1 MPRPLFTANRQSANT
16 LIWRRYDPFRPYR
29 LLAWLIAAPL
39 GYGYSVALL
48 ALYAKNLGGGTAWL
62 AWYPLIYAVTLALV
76 CHRSL
81 IRLLWNPPIL
91 VCDENGL
98 TAFNEYGRWLGQW
111 QWAQIAELR
120 ATREPGDYYTL
131 EVIMHGDTP
140 PRPQPGETAP
150 AHDLARYSE
159 SYIPAPDNPP
169 AAEAPRERLLL
180 PELGPE
186 LPQALDEIR
195 HHRTRATLD
204 TPRAETRAW
213 YKHPR
218 SIQRDNWRLFGWLA
232 AALVGAP
239 LLAALFL
246 RGGIS
251 TLPAALYGLGC
262 AILLLRPGWQALR
275 RLIVDPARPV
285 ARIDGE
291 GIRIDDGAT
300 RLHLPWRDLR
310 RIENDDGVLVL
321 SDYRDRHYRTLRAA
335 GNDDRSIDAI
345 VAASRAMRDG
355 EPLPDDTPLPPPR
368 RRPLAWLLLANSLLL
383 PASLTLLYLSRAPR
397 ETGLTLL
404 ALLAIA
410 ALAWWARQSHWQ
422 TQATYREP
430 LPATPPAPRP
440 DLPVR
445 QWYRHPRAIAR
456 ANWLAWWLLLPAS
469 LLAMRASD
477 ALPAK
482 IRLTLAIL
490 SALLALGAARLLWH
504 TFAHA
509 DRPVARSDRDGLH
522 LALTNPRQ
530 RDFHR
535 ILLYGT
541 LGGSKL
547 NFTMPWAEL
556 DHIHSY
562 RGERSVN
569 ELLILTNRDGDH
581 RNIRTNAAGGET
593 IARNIVRVVGASL
606 AHYNTIAR
614 PVEDDAPEFL
624 DFMER
629 SLRGELPDDVD
640 PDSEHAADLRA
651 ILEQIQPPPEIV
663 ACILADIGR
672 RRAARSAKNIPP
684 ANSHPLHIR
693 PRAWALLAT
702 NLTVTIG
709 LPTLNLLN
717 LDIPAG
723 WPFLILIVLNI
734 TAWLGDDQQQA
745 TLTPEPRPASP
756 QARPNTATR
765 RDARMTAPTAA
776 PPQARTNITP
786 RVWYKPA
793 HLVAR
798 ANGRACARLFLLAML
813 GVPFTNALSKHYIF
827 FSICL
832 VVPIALTARSL
843 WRELRFAFSASEQPV
858 ARIDSHGLHLAA
870 RGKRLHPGAPGLHI
884 PWDDLAAINAVPYDA
899 PPWWF
904 TTHEHLAIQTSSGDN
919 YRIRTALLDDFAS
932 VQDIAHSASSNRTSS
947 ENRPRVAPPPPA
959 LPTAF
964 ARGLMVANLA
974 SVALW
979 LIANLLLQHHLIT
992 LPYTEP
998 PLPYDTYPL
1007 LNLLRI
1013 LPFGAYPLTN
1023 AACWITFAT
1032 VNIVARLLPAEW
1044 HTRPIMPAPEA
1055 TATAMPAIHRNISCL

>member
-39 GYGYSVALL
+39 GYSYSAALL
-48 ALYAKNLGGGTAWL
+48 QPLFRDSAWF
-62 AWYPLIYAVTLALV
+62 AWYPLMYTLALALIF
-76 CHRSL
+76 HKSL

-91 VCDENGL
+91 VCDEHGL
-98 TAFNEYGRWLGQW
+98 TAFDEYGRWLGQW

-120 ATREPGDYYTL
+120 VVQQADDNLAL

-150 AHDLARYSE
+150 AHDLARYGE

-275 RLIVDPARPV
+275 RLIADPARPV

-321 SDYRDRHYRTLRAA
+321 TDYRDRHYRTLRAA
-335 GNDDRSIDAI
+335 GNDDRSLDAI
-345 VAASRAMRDG
+345 ITASRAMRDG

-477 ALPAK
+477 ALPAN

-547 NFTMPWAEL
+547 NFTIPWVEL
-556 DHIHSY
+556 DDIDTAWRQNHKA
-562 RGERSVN
+562 
-569 ELLILTNRDGDH
+569 LTLSDPNGDQ
-581 RNIRTNAAGGET
+581 RAIRCHAVGGET
-593 IARNIVRVVGASL
+593 IARGIARVVHAYKTHLDAL
-606 AHYNTIAR
+606 ADPIDYSG
-614 PVEDDAPEFL
+614 PEYL
-624 DFMER
+624 HFMER
-629 SLRGELPDDVD
+629 TLRGELPDDLD
-640 PDSEHAADLRA
+640 PDSELAQELRQILQAA
-651 ILEQIQPPPEIV
+651 QPPPDIAED
-663 ACILADIGR
+663 ILADIAR
-672 RRAARSAKNIPP
+672 RRAARSAKSIPP
-684 ANSHPLHIR
+684 THSQPPRIW
-693 PRAWALLAT
+693 PRAWWLLAA
-702 NLTVTIG
+702 NLAVAIALPALKALDSGIPAFWPFAVLTV
-709 LPTLNLLN
+709 LNL
-717 LDIPAG
+717 A
-723 WPFLILIVLNI
+723 
-734 TAWLGDDQQQA
+734 AWRGDYHQQA
-745 TLTPEPRPASP
+745 VMQEERRPAP
-756 QARPNTATR
+756 AATR
-765 RDARMTAPTAA
+765 
-776 PPQARTNITP
+776 P
-786 RVWYKPA
+786 RHSVRNWYKPA
-793 HLVAR
+793 HLTAR

-813 GVPFTNALSKHYIF
+813 GVPLANALAKHHTF
-827 FSICL
+827 FSLCL
-832 VVPIALTARSL
+832 AIPAVLIARAL
-843 WRELRFAFSASEQPV
+843 WSELRYTFSQSDQPV
-858 ARIDSHGLHLAA
+858 ARIDADGLHLAV
-870 RGKRLHPGAPGLHI
+870 RGNRLHAGAPNLHI

-904 TTHEHLAIQTSSGDN
+904 MTHEHLAIQTSSGDD

-959 LPTAF
+959 LPTTF

-1055 TATAMPAIHRNISCL
+1055 TATAMPIIHRNISCL

>member
-39 GYGYSVALL
+39 GYSYSVALL
-48 ALYAKNLGGGTAWL
+48 QPLFRDSAWFAWF
-62 AWYPLIYAVTLALV
+62 AWYPLMYTLALALIF
-76 CHRSL
+76 HKSL

-91 VCDENGL
+91 VCDEHGL
-98 TAFNEYGRWLGQW
+98 TAYNEYGRWLGQW

-120 ATREPGDYYTL
+120 ATPSSHGYYAL

-140 PRPQPGETAP
+140 PRPAPDETAP
-150 AHDLARYSE
+150 AHDLARYGQ
-159 SYIPAPDNPP
+159 SYLPAADNPP
-169 AAEAPRERLLL
+169 AADAPCERLPL
-180 PELGPE
+180 PELGPD
-186 LPQALDEIR
+186 LPQILDDIR
-195 HHRTRATLD
+195 RHRERAPLD

-232 AALVGAP
+232 AALVATP
-239 LLAALFL
+239 LLTAQLL
-246 RGGIS
+246 RGGIAVAVPV
-251 TLPAALYGLGC
+251 LPVALYGLGC
-262 AILLLRPGWQALR
+262 FMLLLRPGWHALR
-275 RLIVDPARPV
+275 RLIADPARPV

-291 GIRIDDGAT
+291 GIRIDDGAS

-321 SDYRDRHYRTLRAA
+321 TDYRDHQYRTLRAA
-335 GNDDRSIDAI
+335 GNDDTSLDAI
-345 VAASRAMRDG
+345 IAASRAMRDG
-355 EPLPDDTPLPPPR
+355 DPLPDDTPLPPPR
-368 RRPLAWLLLANSLLL
+368 RRPLAWLNLANSLLL

-404 ALLAIA
+404 ALLATA

-469 LLAMRASD
+469 ILAQHLPNLWMHGSRNA
-477 ALPAK
+477 ALTFSL
-482 IRLTLAIL
+482 ITAI
-490 SALLALGAARLLWH
+490 LALGAVRLLWR
-504 TFAHA
+504 TFAYA
-509 DRPVARSDRDGLH
+509 TRPIARSDADGLH
-522 LALTNPRQ
+522 LALSNPRQ
-530 RDFHR
+530 RDFHH
-535 ILLYGT
+535 IYLYGN
-541 LGGSKL
+541 LGGGKL
-547 NFTMPWAEL
+547 NFTIPWAEL
-556 DHIHSY
+556 DHIRSY

-569 ELLILTNRDGDH
+569 ELLILTARDGDH
-581 RNIRTNAAGGET
+581 RNIRTNATGNAA
-593 IARNIVRVVGASL
+593 IARDIARVVGASL
-606 AHYNTIAR
+606 AHYNTITR
-614 PVEDDAPEFL
+614 PIERDDPEFL

-651 ILEQIQPPPEIV
+651 ILEQIQPPPEIA
-663 ACILADIGR
+663 ACILADIAR

-702 NLTVTIG
+702 NLTVAIG

-717 LDIPAG
+717 MDIPAG

-745 TLTPEPRPASP
+745 TLAPEPRPASP

-786 RVWYKPA
+786 RAWYKPA

-798 ANGRACARLFLLAML
+798 ANGRACAWLILLMTLALPFADALIHGYSGLILFL
-813 GVPFTNALSKHYIF
+813 
-827 FSICL
+827 
-832 VVPIALTARSL
+832 IA
-843 WRELRFAFSASEQPV
+843 PV
-858 ARIDSHGLHLAA
+858 ARIDADGLHLAA
-870 RGKRLHPGAPGLHI
+870 RGNRLHPGAPNLHI

-904 TTHEHLAIQTSSGDN
+904 TTHEHLAIQTSSGDD
-919 YRIRTALLDDFAS
+919 YRIRTALLDDYPT
-932 VQDIAHSASSNRTSS
+932 VRDIAASASGNPYPTPP
-947 ENRPRVAPPPPA
+947 RPEPPPPA
-959 LPTAF
+959 LPSPF
-964 ARGLMVANLA
+964 ARRLMVANLA
-974 SVALW
+974 FAALW
-979 LIANLLLQHHLIT
+979 LTVNILLQQHLLA
-992 LPYTEP
+992 LPFTKP
-998 PLPYDTYPL
+998 PLPYDSYAI
-1007 LNLLRI
+1007 LNLLRL
-1013 LPFGAYPLTN
+1013 LPFGDYPLTN
-1023 AACWITFAT
+1023 GILWLLFIALNSI
-1032 VNIVARLLPAEW
+1032 ARLLPAEW
-1044 HTRPIMPAPEA
+1044 HTRPPEEKPA
-1055 TATAMPAIHRNISCL
+1055 TTTLPAIRRSVSKL

>member
-16 LIWRRYDPFRPYR
+16 LIWRRFDPFRPYR
-29 LLAWLIAAPL
+29 LLLWLIAAPL
-39 GYGYSVALL
+39 GYSYSVALL

-140 PRPQPGETAP
+140 PRPQPGETSP
-150 AHDLARYSE
+150 AHDLARYGE

-275 RLIVDPARPV
+275 RLIADPARPV

-300 RLHLPWRDLR
+300 RLRLSWRDLR

-355 EPLPDDTPLPPPR
+355 DPLPDDTPLPPPR

-456 ANWLAWWLLLPAS
+456 ANWLGWWLLLPAS
-469 LLAMRASD
+469 ILAQH
-477 ALPAK
+477 LPNLWMHGSRNAA
-482 IRLTLAIL
+482 LTLSLITAI
-490 SALLALGAARLLWH
+490 LALGAARLLWR
-504 TFAHA
+504 TFAYA
-509 DRPVARSDRDGLH
+509 TRPIARSDADGLH
-522 LALTNPRQ
+522 LALTKARQ
-530 RDFHR
+530 RDFHH
-535 ILLYGT
+535 IYLYGN
-541 LGGSKL
+541 LGGGKL
-547 NFTMPWAEL
+547 NFTIPWAEL

-562 RGERSVN
+562 RYERSVN

-581 RNIRTNAAGGET
+581 RNIRTNATGNAA
-593 IARNIVRVVGASL
+593 IARDIARVVGASL

-614 PVEDDAPEFL
+614 PIEYDDPEFL
-624 DFMER
+624 NFMER
-629 SLRGELPDDVD
+629 SLRGELPDGID
-640 PDSEHAADLRA
+640 PDSELAAELRA
-651 ILEQIQPPPEIV
+651 MNEQMQPPPEI
-663 ACILADIGR
+663 AAYILADIAR

-684 ANSHPLHIR
+684 ANSRPLHIR
-693 PRAWALLAT
+693 PHAWALLAT

-776 PPQARTNITP
+776 PQARTNITP

-798 ANGRACARLFLLAML
+798 ANGRACAWLILLMTLAAPFADALIHGYSGLILFLV
-813 GVPFTNALSKHYIF
+813 GPVAL
-827 FSICL
+827 
-832 VVPIALTARSL
+832 IARNL
-843 WRELRFAFSASEQPV
+843 WRELHYTFSASDQPV
-858 ARIDSHGLHLAA
+858 ARIDADGLHLAA

-884 PWDDLAAINAVPYDA
+884 PWDDLADIDAVPYYA
-899 PPWWF
+899 PPRRF
-904 TTHEHLAIQTSSGDN
+904 ATPEHLAIYYHNGDER
-919 YRIRTALLDDFAS
+919 RIRTALLDDYPT
-932 VQDIAHSASSNRTSS
+932 VRDIAASASGNPYPTPP
-947 ENRPRVAPPPPA
+947 RPEPPPPA
-959 LPTAF
+959 LPSPF
-964 ARGLMVANLA
+964 ARRLMKANLA
-974 SVALW
+974 FAALW
-979 LIANLLLQHHLIT
+979 LTVNILLQQHLIALPFTEPT
-992 LPYTEP
+992 LPYDS
-998 PLPYDTYPL
+998 YAI
-1007 LNLLRI
+1007 LNLLRL
-1013 LPFGAYPLTN
+1013 LPFGDYPLTN
-1023 AACWITFAT
+1023 GILWLLFIALNSI
-1032 VNIVARLLPAEW
+1032 ARLLPAEW

>member
-16 LIWRRYDPFRPYR
+16 LIWRRFDLFRRWR

-39 GYGYSVALL
+39 GYLYTAALL
-48 ALYAKNLGGGTAWL
+48 QQAAAGTAWL
-62 AWYPLIYAVTLALV
+62 AWYPLLYSVAIALLF
-76 CHRSL
+76 HRSL

-91 VCDENGL
+91 VCDEHGL

-120 ATREPGDYYTL
+120 ATPSSHGYYAL
-131 EVIMHGDTP
+131 EVIMRPDTP
-140 PRPQPGETAP
+140 PRRTPDEEERLQWQRSLANINQTYIPIADEAP
-150 AHDLARYSE
+150 AAD
-159 SYIPAPDNPP
+159 APC
-169 AAEAPRERLLL
+169 ERLPL
-180 PELGPE
+180 PELGPD
-186 LPQALDEIR
+186 LPQILDDIR
-195 HHRTRATLD
+195 RHRARATLD
-204 TPRAETRAW
+204 SPRSETRAW

-218 SIQRDNWRLFGWLA
+218 AIQLDNWRCFTWLA
-232 AALVGAP
+232 ATLISVP
-239 LLAALFL
+239 LLL
-246 RGGIS
+246 GIATRS
-251 TLPAALYGLGC
+251 GFNDLPAALYLLTC
-262 AILLLRPGWQALR
+262 ASLLLQQSWRAFR
-275 RLIVDPARPV
+275 RLIADPARPV

-300 RLHLPWRDLR
+300 RLRLSWRDLR

-335 GNDDRSIDAI
+335 GNNDTSIDAI

-368 RRPLAWLLLANSLLL
+368 RRPFAWLILANSLLL
-383 PASLTLLYLSRAPR
+383 FPASLVLLNWPLPR
-397 ETGLTLL
+397 G
-404 ALLAIA
+404 IA
-410 ALAWWARQSHWQ
+410 AGLATLAPLIPVAIAWWARQSRWQ
-422 TQATYREP
+422 KQADYREP
-430 LPATPPAPRP
+430 PPASPPAPRP
-440 DLPVR
+440 DIPLR
-445 QWYRHPRAIAR
+445 AWYRAPRAIAR
-456 ANWLAWWLLLPAS
+456 ANWLGWWLLLPAS
-469 LLAMRASD
+469 ILAQHLPNLWAYGSRNA
-477 ALPAK
+477 ALTFSL
-482 IRLTLAIL
+482 ITAI
-490 SALLALGAARLLWH
+490 LALGAVRLLWR
-504 TFAHA
+504 TFAYA
-509 DRPVARSDRDGLH
+509 TRPIARSDADGLH

-530 RDFHR
+530 RDFHH
-535 ILLYGT
+535 IYLYGN
-541 LGGSKL
+541 LGGGKL
-547 NFTMPWAEL
+547 NFTIPWAEL

-569 ELLILTNRDGDH
+569 ELLVLTARDGDH

-593 IARNIVRVVGASL
+593 IARDIVRVASASL
-606 AHYNTIAR
+606 AHYNTITR
-614 PVEDDAPEFL
+614 PVADDDPEFL

-640 PDSEHAADLRA
+640 PYSEHAADLRA

-672 RRAARSAKNIPP
+672 RRAVRSAKNIPP
-684 ANSHPLHIR
+684 TNSRPLHIR

-813 GVPFTNALSKHYIF
+813 GVPFANALSKHYIF

-832 VVPIALTARSL
+832 AVPITLTTRSL
-843 WRELRFAFSASEQPV
+843 WRELRYTFSQSDQPV
-858 ARIDSHGLHLAA
+858 ARIDADGLHLAA
-870 RGKRLHPGAPGLHI
+870 RGKHLHPGAPGLHI
-884 PWDDLAAINAVPYDA
+884 PWDDLADINAVPYDA
-899 PPWWF
+899 PPRRF
-904 TTHEHLAIQTSSGDN
+904 ATPEHLAIQTSSGDD

-1013 LPFGAYPLTN
+1013 LPNGDYPLTN
-1023 AACWITFAT
+1023 AVFWITLAAINLT
-1032 VNIVARLLPAEW
+1032 ARLLPAGW
-1044 HTRPIMPAPEA
+1044 HTRPPPPAPE
-1055 TATAMPAIHRNISCL
+1055 TTTTVMPSRR

>member
-16 LIWRRYDPFRPYR
+16 LIWRRFDPFRPYR

-39 GYGYSVALL
+39 GYSYSVALL
-48 ALYAKNLGGGTAWL
+48 QPLFRDSAWF
-62 AWYPLIYAVTLALV
+62 AWYPLMYTLALALIF
-76 CHRSL
+76 HKSL

-91 VCDENGL
+91 VCDEHGL
-98 TAFNEYGRWLGQW
+98 TAFDEYGRWLGQW

-120 ATREPGDYYTL
+120 AIDQPGYHYAL
-131 EVIMHGDTP
+131 EVVMRDASP
-140 PRPQPGETAP
+140 PPP
-150 AHDLARYSE
+150 A
-159 SYIPAPDNPP
+159 PP
-169 AAEAPRERLLL
+169 AAAQRTLASYGTTYLPAADSPAEALRELLPL
-180 PELGPE
+180 PELGPD
-186 LPQALDEIR
+186 LLLVPGEIR
-195 HHRTRATLD
+195 RYRARATLD
-204 TPRAETRAW
+204 SPRSETRAW

-218 SIQRDNWRLFGWLA
+218 AIQLDNWRCFTWLA
-232 AALVGAP
+232 ATLVSVP
-239 LLAALFL
+239 LLL
-246 RGGIS
+246 GIATRS
-251 TLPAALYGLGC
+251 GFNDQPAALYLLTC
-262 AILLLRPGWQALR
+262 ASLLLQQSWRAFR
-275 RLIVDPARPV
+275 RLIADPARPV

-321 SDYRDRHYRTLRAA
+321 TDYRDRHYRTLRAA
-335 GNDDRSIDAI
+335 GNDDRSLDAI
-345 VAASRAMRDG
+345 ITASRAMRDG

-477 ALPAK
+477 ALPAN

-547 NFTMPWAEL
+547 NFTIPWAEL
-556 DHIHSY
+556 DDIDTAWRQNHKA
-562 RGERSVN
+562 
-569 ELLILTNRDGDH
+569 LTLSDPNGDQ
-581 RNIRTNAAGGET
+581 RAIRCHAVGGET
-593 IARNIVRVVGASL
+593 IARGIARVVHAYKTHLDAL
-606 AHYNTIAR
+606 ADPIDYS
-614 PVEDDAPEFL
+614 DPEYL
-624 DFMER
+624 HFMER
-629 SLRGELPDDVD
+629 TLRGELPDDLD
-640 PDSEHAADLRA
+640 PDSELAQELRQ
-651 ILEQIQPPPEIV
+651 ILQATQPPPNIAED
-663 ACILADIGR
+663 ILADIAR
-672 RRAARSAKNIPP
+672 RRAARSAKSIPP
-684 ANSHPLHIR
+684 THSQPPRIR
-693 PRAWALLAT
+693 PRAWWLLAA
-702 NLTVTIG
+702 NLAVAIALPALKALDSGIPAFWPFAVLTV
-709 LPTLNLLN
+709 LNL
-717 LDIPAG
+717 A
-723 WPFLILIVLNI
+723 
-734 TAWLGDDQQQA
+734 AWRGDYRQQA
-745 TLTPEPRPASP
+745 VMQEERRPAP
-756 QARPNTATR
+756 AATR
-765 RDARMTAPTAA
+765 
-776 PPQARTNITP
+776 P
-786 RVWYKPA
+786 RHSVRNWYKPA
-793 HLVAR
+793 HLTAR

-813 GVPFTNALSKHYIF
+813 GVPLANALAKHHTFCSLCLAIPAVLIARALWSDLRYT
-827 FSICL
+827 FS
-832 VVPIALTARSL
+832 PID
-843 WRELRFAFSASEQPV
+843 QPV
-858 ARIDSHGLHLAA
+858 ARIDADGLHLAV
-870 RGKRLHPGAPGLHI
+870 RGNRLHAGAPNLHI

-904 TTHEHLAIQTSSGDN
+904 TTHEHLAIQTSSGDD

-947 ENRPRVAPPPPA
+947 ENRPRVALPPPA

-964 ARGLMVANLA
+964 ARGLMVANFA

>member
-16 LIWRRYDPFRPYR
+16 LIWRRFDPFRPYR
-29 LLAWLIAAPL
+29 LLLWLIAAPL
-39 GYGYSVALL
+39 GYSYSVALL

-150 AHDLARYSE
+150 AHDLARYGE

-275 RLIVDPARPV
+275 RLIADPARPV

-300 RLHLPWRDLR
+300 RLRLSWRDLR

-355 EPLPDDTPLPPPR
+355 DPLPDDTPLPPPR

-477 ALPAK
+477 ALPAN

-547 NFTMPWAEL
+547 NFTIPWAEL
-556 DHIHSY
+556 DDIDTAWRQNHKA
-562 RGERSVN
+562 
-569 ELLILTNRDGDH
+569 LTLSDPNGDQ
-581 RNIRTNAAGGET
+581 RAIRCHAVGGET
-593 IARNIVRVVGASL
+593 IARGIARVVHAYKTHLDAL
-606 AHYNTIAR
+606 ADPIDYS
-614 PVEDDAPEFL
+614 DPEYL
-624 DFMER
+624 HFMER
-629 SLRGELPDDVD
+629 TLRGELPDDLD
-640 PDSEHAADLRA
+640 PDSELAAELRA
-651 ILEQIQPPPEIV
+651 INEKHRPPPDIAED
-663 ACILADIGR
+663 ILADIAR
-672 RRAARSAKNIPP
+672 RRAARSAKSIPP
-684 ANSHPLHIR
+684 THSQPPRIR
-693 PRAWALLAT
+693 PRAWWLLAA
-702 NLTVTIG
+702 NLAIAIALPALKALGSGIPAFWPFAVLTV
-709 LPTLNLLN
+709 LNL
-717 LDIPAG
+717 A
-723 WPFLILIVLNI
+723 
-734 TAWLGDDQQQA
+734 AWRGDYRQQA
-745 TLTPEPRPASP
+745 VMQEERRPAP
-756 QARPNTATR
+756 AATR
-765 RDARMTAPTAA
+765 
-776 PPQARTNITP
+776 P
-786 RVWYKPA
+786 RHSVRNWYKPA

-813 GVPFTNALSKHYIF
+813 GVPLANALAKHHTF
-827 FSICL
+827 FSLCL
-832 VVPIALTARSL
+832 AIPAVLIARAL
-843 WRELRFAFSASEQPV
+843 WSELRYTFSQSDQPV
-858 ARIDSHGLHLAA
+858 ARIDADGLHLAV
-870 RGKRLHPGAPGLHI
+870 RGNRLHAGAPNLHI

-904 TTHEHLAIQTSSGDN
+904 TTHEHLAIQTSSGDD

-992 LPYTEP
+992 LPYHEP
-998 PLPYDTYPL
+998 LLPYDSYPL

-1032 VNIVARLLPAEW
+1032 VNIFARLLPAEW

>member
-1 MPRPLFTANRQSANT
+1 M
-16 LIWRRYDPFRPYR
+16 
-29 LLAWLIAAPL
+29 
-39 GYGYSVALL
+39 
-48 ALYAKNLGGGTAWL
+48 
-62 AWYPLIYAVTLALV
+62 
-76 CHRSL
+76 
-81 IRLLWNPPIL
+81 
-91 VCDENGL
+91 
-98 TAFNEYGRWLGQW
+98 
-111 QWAQIAELR
+111 
-120 ATREPGDYYTL
+120 
-131 EVIMHGDTP
+131 
-140 PRPQPGETAP
+140 PGE
-150 AHDLARYSE
+150 
-159 SYIPAPDNPP
+159 
-169 AAEAPRERLLL
+169 
-180 PELGPE
+180 
-186 LPQALDEIR
+186 IR
-195 HHRTRATLD
+195 RHRARATLD
-204 TPRAETRAW
+204 SPRSETRAW

-218 SIQRDNWRLFGWLA
+218 AIQLDNWRCFTWLA
-232 AALVGAP
+232 ATLVSVP
-239 LLAALFL
+239 LLF
-246 RGGIS
+246 GIATRS
-251 TLPAALYGLGC
+251 GFNDQPAALYLLTC
-262 AILLLRPGWQALR
+262 ASLLLQQSWRAFR
-275 RLIVDPARPV
+275 RLIADPARPV

-321 SDYRDRHYRTLRAA
+321 TDYRDRHYRTLRAA
-335 GNDDRSIDAI
+335 GNDDRSLDAI
-345 VAASRAMRDG
+345 ITASRAMRDG

-383 PASLTLLYLSRAPR
+383 PASLTLLYLSRPPR

-477 ALPAK
+477 ALPAN

-547 NFTMPWAEL
+547 NFTIPWAEL
-556 DHIHSY
+556 DDIDTAWRQNHKA
-562 RGERSVN
+562 
-569 ELLILTNRDGDH
+569 LTLSDPNGDQ
-581 RNIRTNAAGGET
+581 RAIRCHAVGGET
-593 IARNIVRVVGASL
+593 IARGIARVVHAYKTHLDAL
-606 AHYNTIAR
+606 ADPIDYS
-614 PVEDDAPEFL
+614 DPEYL
-624 DFMER
+624 HFMER
-629 SLRGELPDDVD
+629 TLRGELPDDLD
-640 PDSEHAADLRA
+640 PDSELAQELRQ
-651 ILEQIQPPPEIV
+651 ILQATQPPPDIAED
-663 ACILADIGR
+663 ILADIAR
-672 RRAARSAKNIPP
+672 RRAARSAKSIPP
-684 ANSHPLHIR
+684 THSQPPRIR
-693 PRAWALLAT
+693 PRAWWLLAA
-702 NLTVTIG
+702 NLAVAIALPALKALDSGIPAFWPFAVLTV
-709 LPTLNLLN
+709 LNL
-717 LDIPAG
+717 A
-723 WPFLILIVLNI
+723 
-734 TAWLGDDQQQA
+734 AWRGDYRQQA
-745 TLTPEPRPASP
+745 VMQEERRPAP
-756 QARPNTATR
+756 AATR
-765 RDARMTAPTAA
+765 
-776 PPQARTNITP
+776 P
-786 RVWYKPA
+786 RHSVRNWYKPA
-793 HLVAR
+793 HLTAR

-813 GVPFTNALSKHYIF
+813 GVPLANALAKHYAF
-827 FSICL
+827 FSLCL
-832 VVPIALTARSL
+832 AIPAVLIARAL
-843 WRELRFAFSASEQPV
+843 WSELRYTFSQSDQPV
-858 ARIDSHGLHLAA
+858 ARIDADGLHLAV
-870 RGKRLHPGAPGLHI
+870 RGNRLHAGAPNLHI

-904 TTHEHLAIQTSSGDN
+904 TTHEHLAIQTSSGDD

-1032 VNIVARLLPAEW
+1032 MNIVARLLPAEW

-1055 TATAMPAIHRNISCL
+1055 TATAMPVIHRNISCL

>member
-1 MPRPLFTANRQSANT
+1 MQPLFRDSA
-16 LIWRRYDPFRPYR
+16 WF
-29 LLAWLIAAPL
+29 
-39 GYGYSVALL
+39 
-48 ALYAKNLGGGTAWL
+48 
-62 AWYPLIYAVTLALV
+62 AWYPLIYALVLALI

-91 VCDENGL
+91 VCDEHGL
-98 TAFNEYGRWLGQW
+98 TAFDEYGRWLGQW

-150 AHDLARYSE
+150 AHDLARYGE

-275 RLIVDPARPV
+275 RLIADPARPV

-300 RLHLPWRDLR
+300 RLRLSWRDLR

-335 GNDDRSIDAI
+335 GNDDRSLDAI

-355 EPLPDDTPLPPPR
+355 DPLPDDTPLPPPR

-477 ALPAK
+477 ALPAN

-490 SALLALGAARLLWH
+490 SALLALGAVRLLWR
-504 TFAHA
+504 TFAYA
-509 DRPVARSDRDGLH
+509 TRPIARSDADGLH

-530 RDFHR
+530 RDFHH
-535 ILLYGT
+535 IYLYGN
-541 LGGSKL
+541 LGGGKL
-547 NFTMPWAEL
+547 NFTIPWAEL
-556 DHIHSY
+556 DDIDTAWRQNHKA
-562 RGERSVN
+562 
-569 ELLILTNRDGDH
+569 LTLSDPNGDQ
-581 RNIRTNAAGGET
+581 RAIRCHAVGGET
-593 IARNIVRVVGASL
+593 IARGIARVVHAYKTHLDAL
-606 AHYNTIAR
+606 ADPIDYS
-614 PVEDDAPEFL
+614 DPEYL
-624 DFMER
+624 HFMER
-629 SLRGELPDDVD
+629 TLRGELPDDLD
-640 PDSEHAADLRA
+640 PDSELAQELRQ
-651 ILEQIQPPPEIV
+651 ILQATQPPPDIAED
-663 ACILADIGR
+663 ILADIAR
-672 RRAARSAKNIPP
+672 RRAARSAKSIPP
-684 ANSHPLHIR
+684 THSQPPRIR
-693 PRAWALLAT
+693 PRAWWLLAA
-702 NLTVTIG
+702 NLAIAIALPALKALGSGIPAFWPFAVLTV
-709 LPTLNLLN
+709 LNL
-717 LDIPAG
+717 A
-723 WPFLILIVLNI
+723 
-734 TAWLGDDQQQA
+734 AWRGDYRQQA
-745 TLTPEPRPASP
+745 VMQEERRPAP
-756 QARPNTATR
+756 AATR
-765 RDARMTAPTAA
+765 
-776 PPQARTNITP
+776 P
-786 RVWYKPA
+786 RHSVRNWYKPA

-813 GVPFTNALSKHYIF
+813 GVPLANALAKHHTF
-827 FSICL
+827 FSLCL
-832 VVPIALTARSL
+832 AIPAVLIARAL
-843 WRELRFAFSASEQPV
+843 WSELRYTFSQSDQPV
-858 ARIDSHGLHLAA
+858 ARIDADGLHLAV
-870 RGKRLHPGAPGLHI
+870 RGNRLHAGAPNLHI

-904 TTHEHLAIQTSSGDN
+904 TTHEHLAIQTSSGDD

-998 PLPYDTYPL
+998 PLPYDSYPL

-1055 TATAMPAIHRNISCL
+1055 TATAMPVIHRNISCL

>member
-1 MPRPLFTANRQSANT
+1 M
-16 LIWRRYDPFRPYR
+16 
-29 LLAWLIAAPL
+29 
-39 GYGYSVALL
+39 
-48 ALYAKNLGGGTAWL
+48 
-62 AWYPLIYAVTLALV
+62 
-76 CHRSL
+76 
-81 IRLLWNPPIL
+81 
-91 VCDENGL
+91 
-98 TAFNEYGRWLGQW
+98 
-111 QWAQIAELR
+111 
-120 ATREPGDYYTL
+120 
-131 EVIMHGDTP
+131 
-140 PRPQPGETAP
+140 
-150 AHDLARYSE
+150 
-159 SYIPAPDNPP
+159 
-169 AAEAPRERLLL
+169 
-180 PELGPE
+180 
-186 LPQALDEIR
+186 
-195 HHRTRATLD
+195 
-204 TPRAETRAW
+204 
-213 YKHPR
+213 
-218 SIQRDNWRLFGWLA
+218 
-232 AALVGAP
+232 
-239 LLAALFL
+239 
-246 RGGIS
+246 
-251 TLPAALYGLGC
+251 
-262 AILLLRPGWQALR
+262 
-275 RLIVDPARPV
+275 
-285 ARIDGE
+285 
-291 GIRIDDGAT
+291 
-300 RLHLPWRDLR
+300 
-310 RIENDDGVLVL
+310 
-321 SDYRDRHYRTLRAA
+321 
-335 GNDDRSIDAI
+335 
-345 VAASRAMRDG
+345 
-355 EPLPDDTPLPPPR
+355 
-368 RRPLAWLLLANSLLL
+368 
-383 PASLTLLYLSRAPR
+383 PASLTLLYLSRPPR

-477 ALPAK
+477 ALPAN

-547 NFTMPWAEL
+547 NFTIPWAEL
-556 DHIHSY
+556 DDIDTAWRQNHKA
-562 RGERSVN
+562 
-569 ELLILTNRDGDH
+569 LTLSDPNGDQ
-581 RNIRTNAAGGET
+581 RAIRCHAVGGET
-593 IARNIVRVVGASL
+593 IARGIARVVHAYKTHLDAL
-606 AHYNTIAR
+606 ADPIDYS
-614 PVEDDAPEFL
+614 DPEYL
-624 DFMER
+624 HFMER
-629 SLRGELPDDVD
+629 TLRGELPDDLD
-640 PDSEHAADLRA
+640 PDSELAQELRQ
-651 ILEQIQPPPEIV
+651 ILQATQPPPDIAED
-663 ACILADIGR
+663 ILADIAR
-672 RRAARSAKNIPP
+672 RRAARSAKSIPP
-684 ANSHPLHIR
+684 THSQPPRIR
-693 PRAWALLAT
+693 PRAWWLLAA
-702 NLTVTIG
+702 NLAVAIALPALKALDSGIPAFWPFAVLTV
-709 LPTLNLLN
+709 LNL
-717 LDIPAG
+717 A
-723 WPFLILIVLNI
+723 
-734 TAWLGDDQQQA
+734 AWRGDYRQQA
-745 TLTPEPRPASP
+745 VMQEERRPAP
-756 QARPNTATR
+756 AATR
-765 RDARMTAPTAA
+765 
-776 PPQARTNITP
+776 P
-786 RVWYKPA
+786 RHSVRNWYKPA
-793 HLVAR
+793 HLTAR

-813 GVPFTNALSKHYIF
+813 GVPLANALAKHHTF
-827 FSICL
+827 FSLCL
-832 VVPIALTARSL
+832 AIPAVLIARAL
-843 WRELRFAFSASEQPV
+843 WSELRYTFSQSDQPV
-858 ARIDSHGLHLAA
+858 ARIDADGLHLAV
-870 RGKRLHPGAPGLHI
+870 RGNRLHAGAPNLHI

-904 TTHEHLAIQTSSGDN
+904 TTHEHLAIQTSSGDD

-1055 TATAMPAIHRNISCL
+1055 TATAMPVIHRNISCL

>member
-1 MPRPLFTANRQSANT
+1 
-16 LIWRRYDPFRPYR
+16 
-29 LLAWLIAAPL
+29 
-39 GYGYSVALL
+39 
-48 ALYAKNLGGGTAWL
+48 
-62 AWYPLIYAVTLALV
+62 
-76 CHRSL
+76 
-81 IRLLWNPPIL
+81 
-91 VCDENGL
+91 
-98 TAFNEYGRWLGQW
+98 
-111 QWAQIAELR
+111 
-120 ATREPGDYYTL
+120 
-131 EVIMHGDTP
+131 MHGDTP

-150 AHDLARYSE
+150 AHDLARYGE

-169 AAEAPRERLLL
+169 AAEAPREQLPL
-180 PELGPE
+180 PELGPD
-186 LPQALDEIR
+186 LLLVPGEIR
-195 HHRTRATLD
+195 RHRARATLD
-204 TPRAETRAW
+204 SPRSEIRAW

-218 SIQRDNWRLFGWLA
+218 AIQLDNWRCFTWLA
-232 AALVGAP
+232 ATLVSVP
-239 LLAALFL
+239 LLL
-246 RGGIS
+246 GIATRS
-251 TLPAALYGLGC
+251 GFNDQPAALYLLTC
-262 AILLLRPGWQALR
+262 ASLLLQQSWRAFR
-275 RLIVDPARPV
+275 RLIADPARPV

-321 SDYRDRHYRTLRAA
+321 TDYRDRHYRTLRAA
-335 GNDDRSIDAI
+335 GNDDRSLDAI
-345 VAASRAMRDG
+345 INASRAMRDG

-383 PASLTLLYLSRAPR
+383 PASLTLLYLSHAPR

-404 ALLAIA
+404 ALLAIV

-477 ALPAK
+477 ALPAN
-482 IRLTLAIL
+482 IRLPLAIL

-547 NFTMPWAEL
+547 NFTIPWAEL
-556 DHIHSY
+556 DDIDTAWRQNHKA
-562 RGERSVN
+562 
-569 ELLILTNRDGDH
+569 LTLSNPNGDQ
-581 RNIRTNAAGGET
+581 RAIRCHAVGGET
-593 IARNIVRVVGASL
+593 IARGIARVVHAYKTHLDAL
-606 AHYNTIAR
+606 ADPIDYS
-614 PVEDDAPEFL
+614 DPEYL
-624 DFMER
+624 HFMER
-629 SLRGELPDDVD
+629 TLRGELPDDLD
-640 PDSEHAADLRA
+640 PDSELAQELRQ
-651 ILEQIQPPPEIV
+651 ILQATQPPPEI
-663 ACILADIGR
+663 AEHILADIAR
-672 RRAARSAKNIPP
+672 RRAARSAKSIPP
-684 ANSHPLHIR
+684 THSQPPRIR
-693 PRAWALLAT
+693 PRAWWLLAA
-702 NLTVTIG
+702 NLAVAIALPALKALDSGIPAFWPFAVLTV
-709 LPTLNLLN
+709 LNL
-717 LDIPAG
+717 A
-723 WPFLILIVLNI
+723 
-734 TAWLGDDQQQA
+734 AWRGDYRQQA
-745 TLTPEPRPASP
+745 VMQEERRPAP
-756 QARPNTATR
+756 AATR
-765 RDARMTAPTAA
+765 
-776 PPQARTNITP
+776 P
-786 RVWYKPA
+786 RHSVRNWYKPA
-793 HLVAR
+793 HLTAR

-813 GVPFTNALSKHYIF
+813 GVPLANALAKHHTF
-827 FSICL
+827 FSLCL
-832 VVPIALTARSL
+832 AIPAVLIARAL
-843 WRELRFAFSASEQPV
+843 WSELRYTFSQSDQPV
-858 ARIDSHGLHLAA
+858 ARIDADGLHLAV
-870 RGKRLHPGAPGLHI
+870 RGNRLHAGAPNLHI

-904 TTHEHLAIQTSSGDN
+904 TTHEHLAIQTNSGDD

-998 PLPYDTYPL
+998 PLPYDTHPL

-1055 TATAMPAIHRNISCL
+1055 TATAMPVIHRNISCL

>member
-1 MPRPLFTANRQSANT
+1 MQPLFRDSA
-16 LIWRRYDPFRPYR
+16 WF
-29 LLAWLIAAPL
+29 
-39 GYGYSVALL
+39 
-48 ALYAKNLGGGTAWL
+48 
-62 AWYPLIYAVTLALV
+62 AWYPLIYALVLALI

-91 VCDENGL
+91 VCDEHGL
-98 TAFNEYGRWLGQW
+98 TAFDEYGRWLGQW

-150 AHDLARYSE
+150 AHDLARYGE

-275 RLIVDPARPV
+275 RLIADPARPV

-300 RLHLPWRDLR
+300 RLRLSWRDLR

-335 GNDDRSIDAI
+335 GNDDRSLDAI

-355 EPLPDDTPLPPPR
+355 DPLPDDTPLPPPR

-477 ALPAK
+477 ALPAN

-490 SALLALGAARLLWH
+490 SALLALGAVRLLWR
-504 TFAHA
+504 TFAYA
-509 DRPVARSDRDGLH
+509 TRPIARSDADGLH

-530 RDFHR
+530 RDFHH
-535 ILLYGT
+535 IYLYGN
-541 LGGSKL
+541 LGGGKL
-547 NFTMPWAEL
+547 NFTIPWAEL
-556 DHIHSY
+556 DQ
-562 RGERSVN
+562 RA
-569 ELLILTNRDGDH
+569 
-581 RNIRTNAAGGET
+581 IRCHAVGGET
-593 IARNIVRVVGASL
+593 IARGIARVVHAYKTHLDAL
-606 AHYNTIAR
+606 ADPIDYS
-614 PVEDDAPEFL
+614 DPEYL
-624 DFMER
+624 HFMER
-629 SLRGELPDDVD
+629 TLRGELPDDLD
-640 PDSEHAADLRA
+640 PDSELAQELRQ
-651 ILEQIQPPPEIV
+651 ILQATQPPPDIAED
-663 ACILADIGR
+663 ILADIAR
-672 RRAARSAKNIPP
+672 RRAARSAKSIPP
-684 ANSHPLHIR
+684 THSQPPRIR
-693 PRAWALLAT
+693 PRAWWLLAA
-702 NLTVTIG
+702 NLAIAIALPALKALGSGIPAFWPFAVLTV
-709 LPTLNLLN
+709 LNL
-717 LDIPAG
+717 A
-723 WPFLILIVLNI
+723 
-734 TAWLGDDQQQA
+734 AWRGDYRQQA
-745 TLTPEPRPASP
+745 VMQEERRPAP
-756 QARPNTATR
+756 AATR
-765 RDARMTAPTAA
+765 
-776 PPQARTNITP
+776 P
-786 RVWYKPA
+786 RHSVRNWYKPA

-813 GVPFTNALSKHYIF
+813 GVPLANALAKHHTF
-827 FSICL
+827 FSLCL
-832 VVPIALTARSL
+832 AIPAVLIARAL
-843 WRELRFAFSASEQPV
+843 WSELRYTFSQSDQPV
-858 ARIDSHGLHLAA
+858 ARIDADGLHLAV
-870 RGKRLHPGAPGLHI
+870 RGNRLHAGAPNLHI

-904 TTHEHLAIQTSSGDN
+904 TTHEHLAIQTSSGDD

-998 PLPYDTYPL
+998 PLPYDSYPL

-1055 TATAMPAIHRNISCL
+1055 TATAMPVIHRNISCL

>member
-16 LIWRRYDPFRPYR
+16 LIWRRFDPFRPYR
-29 LLAWLIAAPL
+29 LLLWLIAAPL
-39 GYGYSVALL
+39 GYSYSVALL
-48 ALYAKNLGGGTAWL
+48 QPLFRDSAWF
-62 AWYPLIYAVTLALV
+62 AWYPLMYTLALALI

-91 VCDENGL
+91 VCDEHGL
-98 TAFNEYGRWLGQW
+98 TAYNEYGRWLGQW

-120 ATREPGDYYTL
+120 VVQQADDNLAL
-131 EVIMHGDTP
+131 EVIMHGE
-140 PRPQPGETAP
+140 RPQPP
-150 AHDLARYSE
+150 ASPAAVQRTLA
-159 SYIPAPDNPP
+159 SYGTTYLPAADSP
-169 AAEAPRERLLL
+169 AEAPRELLPL
-180 PELGPE
+180 PELGPD
-186 LPQALDEIR
+186 LLLVPGEIR
-195 HHRTRATLD
+195 RHRARATLD
-204 TPRAETRAW
+204 SPRSETRAW

-218 SIQRDNWRLFGWLA
+218 AIQLDNWRCFTWLA
-232 AALVGAP
+232 ATLVSVP
-239 LLAALFL
+239 LLL
-246 RGGIS
+246 GIATRS
-251 TLPAALYGLGC
+251 GFNDQPAALCLLTC
-262 AILLLRPGWQALR
+262 ASLLLQQSWRAFR
-275 RLIVDPARPV
+275 RLIADPARPV

-300 RLHLPWRDLR
+300 RLHMPWRDLR

-321 SDYRDRHYRTLRAA
+321 TDYRDRHYRTLRAA
-335 GNDDRSIDAI
+335 GNDDRSLDAI
-345 VAASRAMRDG
+345 ITASRAMRDG

-477 ALPAK
+477 ALPAN

-547 NFTMPWAEL
+547 NFTIPWAEL
-556 DHIHSY
+556 DDIDTAWRQNHKA
-562 RGERSVN
+562 
-569 ELLILTNRDGDH
+569 LTLSDPNGDQ
-581 RNIRTNAAGGET
+581 RAIRCHAVGGET
-593 IARNIVRVVGASL
+593 IARGIARVVHAYKTHLDAL
-606 AHYNTIAR
+606 ADPIDYS
-614 PVEDDAPEFL
+614 DPEYL
-624 DFMER
+624 HFMER
-629 SLRGELPDDVD
+629 TLRGELPDDLD
-640 PDSEHAADLRA
+640 PDSELAQELRQ
-651 ILEQIQPPPEIV
+651 ILQATQPPPDIAED
-663 ACILADIGR
+663 ILADIAR
-672 RRAARSAKNIPP
+672 RRAARSAKSIPP
-684 ANSHPLHIR
+684 THSQPPRIR
-693 PRAWALLAT
+693 PRAWWLLAA
-702 NLTVTIG
+702 NLAVAIALPALKALDSGIPAFWPFAVLTV
-709 LPTLNLLN
+709 LNL
-717 LDIPAG
+717 A
-723 WPFLILIVLNI
+723 
-734 TAWLGDDQQQA
+734 AWRGDYRQQA
-745 TLTPEPRPASP
+745 VMQEERRPAP
-756 QARPNTATR
+756 AATR
-765 RDARMTAPTAA
+765 
-776 PPQARTNITP
+776 P
-786 RVWYKPA
+786 RHSVRNWYKPA

-813 GVPFTNALSKHYIF
+813 GVPLANALAKHHTF
-827 FSICL
+827 FSLCL
-832 VVPIALTARSL
+832 AIPAVLIARAL
-843 WRELRFAFSASEQPV
+843 WSELRYTFSQSDQPV
-858 ARIDSHGLHLAA
+858 ARIDADGLHLAV
-870 RGKRLHPGAPGLHI
+870 RGNRLHAGAPNLHI

-904 TTHEHLAIQTSSGDN
+904 TTHEHLAIQTSSGDD

-998 PLPYDTYPL
+998 PLPYDSYPL

-1055 TATAMPAIHRNISCL
+1055 TATAMPVIHRNISCL

>member
-16 LIWRRYDPFRPYR
+16 LIWRRFDLFRRWR

-39 GYGYSVALL
+39 GYLYTAALL
-48 ALYAKNLGGGTAWL
+48 QQAAAGTAWL
-62 AWYPLIYAVTLALV
+62 VWYPLIYAVTLALV

-120 ATREPGDYYTL
+120 ATLEPGDYYAL

-140 PRPQPGETAP
+140 PRPAPDETAP
-150 AHDLARYSE
+150 AHDLARYGQ
-159 SYIPAPDNPP
+159 SYLPAADNPP
-169 AAEAPRERLLL
+169 AADAPCERLPL
-180 PELGPE
+180 PELGPD
-186 LPQALDEIR
+186 LPQILDDIR
-195 HHRTRATLD
+195 RHRARATLD
-204 TPRAETRAW
+204 TPRNETRAW

-218 SIQRDNWRLFGWLA
+218 AIQRDNWRLFCWLA
-232 AALVGAP
+232 ATLISAL
-239 LLAALFL
+239 LLL
-246 RGGIS
+246 GIANCS
-251 TLPAALYGLGC
+251 GFSDLPTALYLLTC
-262 AILLLRPGWQALR
+262 ESLLLQQSWHAFR
-275 RLIVDPARPV
+275 RLIADPARPV

-335 GNDDRSIDAI
+335 GNNDTSLDAI
-345 VAASRAMRDG
+345 IAASRAMRDG

-383 PASLTLLYLSRAPR
+383 LPASLTLLHLSRAPR
-397 ETGLTLL
+397 ETGLALL
-404 ALLAIA
+404 ALLASA
-410 ALAWWARQSHWQ
+410 TLAWWARQNHWQ

-440 DLPVR
+440 ELPVR
-445 QWYRHPRAIAR
+445 QWYRHPRAITR
-456 ANWLAWWLLLPAS
+456 ANWRAWWLLLPAS
-469 LLAMRASD
+469 ILAQH
-477 ALPAK
+477 LPNLWMHGSRNAA
-482 IRLTLAIL
+482 LTLSLITAI
-490 SALLALGAARLLWH
+490 LALGAARLLWR
-504 TFAHA
+504 TFAYA
-509 DRPVARSDRDGLH
+509 TRPIARSDADGLH
-522 LALTNPRQ
+522 LALTKARQ
-530 RDFHR
+530 RDFHH
-535 ILLYGT
+535 IYLYGN
-541 LGGSKL
+541 LGGGKL
-547 NFTMPWAEL
+547 NFTIPWAEL
-556 DHIHSY
+556 DHIRNY
-562 RGERSVN
+562 RYERSVN
-569 ELLILTNRDGDH
+569 ELLILTNRDGDS
-581 RNIRTNAAGGET
+581 RAIRTNAAGGTT
-593 IARNIVRVVGASL
+593 IARDIARVVGASL
-606 AHYNTIAR
+606 AHYNTITR
-614 PVEDDAPEFL
+614 PIERDDPEFL

-629 SLRGELPDDVD
+629 SLRGELPDGID

-651 ILEQIQPPPEIV
+651 ILEQIQPPPEI
-663 ACILADIGR
+663 AAYILADIAR

-702 NLTVTIG
+702 NLTVAIG

-723 WPFLILIVLNI
+723 WPLLILIVLNI

-745 TLTPEPRPASP
+745 TLAPEPRPASP

-786 RVWYKPA
+786 RAWYKPA

-798 ANGRACARLFLLAML
+798 ANGRACAWLILLMTLAVPFADALIHGYSGLILFLVAP
-813 GVPFTNALSKHYIF
+813 V
-827 FSICL
+827 
-832 VVPIALTARSL
+832 ALTARSL
-843 WRELRFAFSASEQPV
+843 WRELHYTFSASDQPV
-858 ARIDSHGLHLAA
+858 ARIDADGLHLAA
-870 RGKRLHPGAPGLHI
+870 RGNRLHAGAPNLHI
-884 PWDDLAAINAVPYDA
+884 HWDDLAAINAQASHTLPWRFTVP
-899 PPWWF
+899 
-904 TTHEHLAIQTSSGDN
+904 ESLNIQTRSGDD
-919 YRIRTALLDDFAS
+919 YRIRTALLNDYTT
-932 VQDIAHSASSNRTSS
+932 VHDIADSASSNRTSS

-959 LPTAF
+959 LPIAF

-1007 LNLLRI
+1007 LNLLHI
-1013 LPFGAYPLTN
+1013 LPNGDYPLTN
-1023 AACWITFAT
+1023 AVFWITLAAINLT
-1032 VNIVARLLPAEW
+1032 ARLLPAGW

-1055 TATAMPAIHRNISCL
+1055 TATVMPSRR

>member
-1 MPRPLFTANRQSANT
+1 MQPLFRDSA
-16 LIWRRYDPFRPYR
+16 WF
-29 LLAWLIAAPL
+29 
-39 GYGYSVALL
+39 
-48 ALYAKNLGGGTAWL
+48 
-62 AWYPLIYAVTLALV
+62 AWYPLIYALVLALI

-91 VCDENGL
+91 VCDEHGL
-98 TAFNEYGRWLGQW
+98 TAFDEYGRWLGQW

-150 AHDLARYSE
+150 AHDLARYGE

-218 SIQRDNWRLFGWLA
+218 SIQRDNGRLFGWLA

-275 RLIVDPARPV
+275 RLIADPARPV

-300 RLHLPWRDLR
+300 RLRLSWRDLR

-335 GNDDRSIDAI
+335 GNDDRSLDAI

-355 EPLPDDTPLPPPR
+355 DPLPDDTPLPPPR

-477 ALPAK
+477 ALPAN

-490 SALLALGAARLLWH
+490 SALLALGAVRLLWR
-504 TFAHA
+504 TFAYA
-509 DRPVARSDRDGLH
+509 TRPIARSDADGLH

-530 RDFHR
+530 RDFHH
-535 ILLYGT
+535 IYLYGN
-541 LGGSKL
+541 LGGGKL
-547 NFTMPWAEL
+547 NFTIPWAEL
-556 DHIHSY
+556 DDIDTAWRQNHKA
-562 RGERSVN
+562 
-569 ELLILTNRDGDH
+569 LTLSDPNGDQ
-581 RNIRTNAAGGET
+581 RAIRCHAVGGET
-593 IARNIVRVVGASL
+593 IARGIARVVHAYKTHLDAL
-606 AHYNTIAR
+606 ADPIDYS
-614 PVEDDAPEFL
+614 DPEYL
-624 DFMER
+624 HFMER
-629 SLRGELPDDVD
+629 TLRGELPDDLD
-640 PDSEHAADLRA
+640 PDSELAQELRQ
-651 ILEQIQPPPEIV
+651 ILQATQPPPDIAED
-663 ACILADIGR
+663 ILADIAR
-672 RRAARSAKNIPP
+672 RRAARSAKSIPP
-684 ANSHPLHIR
+684 THSQPPRIR
-693 PRAWALLAT
+693 PRAWWLLAA
-702 NLTVTIG
+702 NLAIAIALPALKALGSGIPAFWPFAVLTV
-709 LPTLNLLN
+709 LNL
-717 LDIPAG
+717 A
-723 WPFLILIVLNI
+723 
-734 TAWLGDDQQQA
+734 AWRGDYRQQA
-745 TLTPEPRPASP
+745 VMQEERRPAP
-756 QARPNTATR
+756 AATR
-765 RDARMTAPTAA
+765 
-776 PPQARTNITP
+776 P
-786 RVWYKPA
+786 RHSVRNWYKPA

-813 GVPFTNALSKHYIF
+813 GVPLANALAKHHTF
-827 FSICL
+827 FSLCL
-832 VVPIALTARSL
+832 AIPAVLIARAL
-843 WRELRFAFSASEQPV
+843 WSELRYTFSQSDQPV
-858 ARIDSHGLHLAA
+858 ARIDADGLHLAV
-870 RGKRLHPGAPGLHI
+870 RGNRLHAGAPNLHI

-904 TTHEHLAIQTSSGDN
+904 TTHEHLAIQTSSGDD

-998 PLPYDTYPL
+998 PLPYDSYPL

-1055 TATAMPAIHRNISCL
+1055 TATAMPVIHRNISCL

>member
-16 LIWRRYDPFRPYR
+16 LIWRRFDLFRRWR
-29 LLAWLIAAPL
+29 LLAWLIAAPI
-39 GYGYSVALL
+39 GYGYTATLL

-150 AHDLARYSE
+150 AHDLARYGE

-275 RLIVDPARPV
+275 RLIADPARPV

-291 GIRIDDGAT
+291 GIRINDGAT

-321 SDYRDRHYRTLRAA
+321 TDYRDRHYRTLRAA
-335 GNDDRSIDAI
+335 GNDDRSLDAI
-345 VAASRAMRDG
+345 ITASRAMRDG

-383 PASLTLLYLSRAPR
+383 PASLTLLYLSHAPR

-404 ALLAIA
+404 ALLAIV

-477 ALPAK
+477 ALPAN
-482 IRLTLAIL
+482 IRLPLAIL

-547 NFTMPWAEL
+547 NFTIPWAEL
-556 DHIHSY
+556 DDIDTAWRQNHKA
-562 RGERSVN
+562 
-569 ELLILTNRDGDH
+569 LTLSDPNGDQ
-581 RNIRTNAAGGET
+581 RAIRCHAVGGET
-593 IARNIVRVVGASL
+593 IARGIARVVHAYKTHLDAL
-606 AHYNTIAR
+606 ADPIDYS
-614 PVEDDAPEFL
+614 DPEYL
-624 DFMER
+624 HFMER
-629 SLRGELPDDVD
+629 TLRGELPDDLD
-640 PDSEHAADLRA
+640 PDSELAQELRQ
-651 ILEQIQPPPEIV
+651 ILQATQPPPEI
-663 ACILADIGR
+663 AEHILADIAR
-672 RRAARSAKNIPP
+672 RRAARSAKSIPP
-684 ANSHPLHIR
+684 THSQPPRIR
-693 PRAWALLAT
+693 PRAWWLLAA
-702 NLTVTIG
+702 NLAVAIALPALKALDSGIPAFWPFAVLTV
-709 LPTLNLLN
+709 LNL
-717 LDIPAG
+717 A
-723 WPFLILIVLNI
+723 
-734 TAWLGDDQQQA
+734 AWRGDYRQQA
-745 TLTPEPRPASP
+745 VMQEERRPAP
-756 QARPNTATR
+756 AATR
-765 RDARMTAPTAA
+765 
-776 PPQARTNITP
+776 P
-786 RVWYKPA
+786 RHSVRNWYKPA
-793 HLVAR
+793 HLTAR

-813 GVPFTNALSKHYIF
+813 GVPLANALAKHHTF
-827 FSICL
+827 FSLCL
-832 VVPIALTARSL
+832 AIPAVLIARAL
-843 WRELRFAFSASEQPV
+843 WSELRYTFSQSDQPV
-858 ARIDSHGLHLAA
+858 ARIDADGLHLAV
-870 RGKRLHPGAPGLHI
+870 RGNRLHAGAPNLHI

-904 TTHEHLAIQTSSGDN
+904 TTHEHLAIQTNSGDD

-998 PLPYDTYPL
+998 PLPYDTHPL

-1055 TATAMPAIHRNISCL
+1055 TATAMPVIHRNISCL

>member
-150 AHDLARYSE
+150 AHDLARYGE

-275 RLIVDPARPV
+275 RLIVDPARLV

-291 GIRIDDGAT
+291 GIRINDGAT

-321 SDYRDRHYRTLRAA
+321 TDYRDRHYRTLRAA
-335 GNDDRSIDAI
+335 GNDDRSLDAI
-345 VAASRAMRDG
+345 ITASRAMRDG

-477 ALPAK
+477 ALPAN

-547 NFTMPWAEL
+547 NFTIPWAEL
-556 DHIHSY
+556 DDIDTAWRQNHKA
-562 RGERSVN
+562 
-569 ELLILTNRDGDH
+569 LTLSDPNGDQ
-581 RNIRTNAAGGET
+581 RAIRCHAVGGET
-593 IARNIVRVVGASL
+593 IARGIARVVHAYKTHLDAL
-606 AHYNTIAR
+606 ADPIDYS
-614 PVEDDAPEFL
+614 DPEYL
-624 DFMER
+624 HFMER
-629 SLRGELPDDVD
+629 TLRGELPDDLD
-640 PDSEHAADLRA
+640 PDSELAQELRQ
-651 ILEQIQPPPEIV
+651 ILQATQPPPDIAED
-663 ACILADIGR
+663 ILADIAR
-672 RRAARSAKNIPP
+672 RRAARSAKSIPP
-684 ANSHPLHIR
+684 THSQPPRIR
-693 PRAWALLAT
+693 PRAWWLLAA
-702 NLTVTIG
+702 NLAIAIALPALKALGSGIPAFWPFAVLTV
-709 LPTLNLLN
+709 LNL
-717 LDIPAG
+717 A
-723 WPFLILIVLNI
+723 
-734 TAWLGDDQQQA
+734 AWRGDYRQQA
-745 TLTPEPRPASP
+745 VMQEERRPAP
-756 QARPNTATR
+756 AATR
-765 RDARMTAPTAA
+765 
-776 PPQARTNITP
+776 P
-786 RVWYKPA
+786 RHSVRNWYKPA

-813 GVPFTNALSKHYIF
+813 GVPLANALAKHHTF
-827 FSICL
+827 FSLCL
-832 VVPIALTARSL
+832 AIPAVLIARAL
-843 WRELRFAFSASEQPV
+843 WSELRYTFSQSDQPV
-858 ARIDSHGLHLAA
+858 ARIDADGLHLAV
-870 RGKRLHPGAPGLHI
+870 RGNRLHAGAPNLHI

-904 TTHEHLAIQTSSGDN
+904 TTHEHLAIQTNSGDD

-1032 VNIVARLLPAEW
+1032 VNIFARLLPAEW

-1055 TATAMPAIHRNISCL
+1055 TATAMPVIHRNISCL

>member
-1 MPRPLFTANRQSANT
+1 MPCATANR
-16 LIWRRYDPFRPYR
+16 YR
-29 LLAWLIAAPL
+29 TTPR
-39 GYGYSVALL
+39 
-48 ALYAKNLGGGTAWL
+48 
-62 AWYPLIYAVTLALV
+62 
-76 CHRSL
+76 CRHR
-81 IRLLWNPPIL
+81 
-91 VCDENGL
+91 
-98 TAFNEYGRWLGQW
+98 A
-111 QWAQIAELR
+111 
-120 ATREPGDYYTL
+120 
-131 EVIMHGDTP
+131 
-140 PRPQPGETAP
+140 
-150 AHDLARYSE
+150 
-159 SYIPAPDNPP
+159 
-169 AAEAPRERLLL
+169 
-180 PELGPE
+180 
-186 LPQALDEIR
+186 
-195 HHRTRATLD
+195 RATLD
-204 TPRAETRAW
+204 SPRSETRAW

-218 SIQRDNWRLFGWLA
+218 AIQLDNWRCFTWLA
-232 AALVGAP
+232 ATLVSVP
-239 LLAALFL
+239 LLL
-246 RGGIS
+246 GIATRS
-251 TLPAALYGLGC
+251 GFNDQPAALYLLTC
-262 AILLLRPGWQALR
+262 ASLLLQQSWRAFR
-275 RLIVDPARPV
+275 RLIADPARPV

-321 SDYRDRHYRTLRAA
+321 TDYRDRHYRTLRAA
-335 GNDDRSIDAI
+335 GNDDRSLDAI
-345 VAASRAMRDG
+345 ITASRAMRDG

-477 ALPAK
+477 ALPAN

-490 SALLALGAARLLWH
+490 SALLALGAARLLWR

-547 NFTMPWAEL
+547 NFTIPWAEL
-556 DHIHSY
+556 DDIDTAWRQNHKA
-562 RGERSVN
+562 
-569 ELLILTNRDGDH
+569 LTLSDPNGDQ
-581 RNIRTNAAGGET
+581 RAIRCHAVGGET
-593 IARNIVRVVGASL
+593 IARGIARVVHAYKTHLDAL
-606 AHYNTIAR
+606 ADPIDYS
-614 PVEDDAPEFL
+614 DPEYL
-624 DFMER
+624 HFMER
-629 SLRGELPDDVD
+629 TLRGELPDDLD
-640 PDSEHAADLRA
+640 PDSELAQELRQ
-651 ILEQIQPPPEIV
+651 ILQATQPPPDIAED
-663 ACILADIGR
+663 ILADIAR
-672 RRAARSAKNIPP
+672 RRAARSAKSIPP
-684 ANSHPLHIR
+684 THSQPPRIR
-693 PRAWALLAT
+693 PRAWWLLAA
-702 NLTVTIG
+702 NLAVAIALPALKALDSGIPAFWPFAVLTV
-709 LPTLNLLN
+709 LNL
-717 LDIPAG
+717 A
-723 WPFLILIVLNI
+723 
-734 TAWLGDDQQQA
+734 AWRGDYRQQA
-745 TLTPEPRPASP
+745 VMQEERRPAP
-756 QARPNTATR
+756 AATR
-765 RDARMTAPTAA
+765 
-776 PPQARTNITP
+776 P
-786 RVWYKPA
+786 RHSVRNWYKPA
-793 HLVAR
+793 HLTAR

-813 GVPFTNALSKHYIF
+813 GVPLANALAKHHTF
-827 FSICL
+827 FSLCL
-832 VVPIALTARSL
+832 AIPAVLIARSL

-858 ARIDSHGLHLAA
+858 ARIDSHGLHLAV
-870 RGKRLHPGAPGLHI
+870 RGNRLHAGAPNLHI

-904 TTHEHLAIQTSSGDN
+904 TTHEHLAIQTSSGDD

-1055 TATAMPAIHRNISCL
+1055 TATAIPVIHRNISCL

>member
-29 LLAWLIAAPL
+29 LLAWLIAAPI
-39 GYGYSVALL
+39 GYGYTATLL

-120 ATREPGDYYTL
+120 ATLEPGDYYAL

-140 PRPQPGETAP
+140 PRPAPDETAP
-150 AHDLARYSE
+150 AHDLARYGQ
-159 SYIPAPDNPP
+159 SYLPAADNPP
-169 AAEAPRERLLL
+169 AADAPCERLPL
-180 PELGPE
+180 PELGPD
-186 LPQALDEIR
+186 LPQILDDIR
-195 HHRTRATLD
+195 RHRERAPLD

-275 RLIVDPARPV
+275 RLIADPARPV

-291 GIRIDDGAT
+291 GIRINDGAT

-321 SDYRDRHYRTLRAA
+321 TDYRDRHYRTLRAA
-335 GNDDRSIDAI
+335 GNDDRSLDAI
-345 VAASRAMRDG
+345 ITASRAMRDG

-477 ALPAK
+477 ALPAN

-547 NFTMPWAEL
+547 NFTIPWAEL
-556 DHIHSY
+556 DDIDTAWRQNHKA
-562 RGERSVN
+562 
-569 ELLILTNRDGDH
+569 LTLSDPNGDQ
-581 RNIRTNAAGGET
+581 RAIRCHAVGGET
-593 IARNIVRVVGASL
+593 IARGIARVVHADPIDYS
-606 AHYNTIAR
+606 
-614 PVEDDAPEFL
+614 DPEYL
-624 DFMER
+624 HFMER
-629 SLRGELPDDVD
+629 TLRGELPDDLD
-640 PDSEHAADLRA
+640 PDSELAQELRQ
-651 ILEQIQPPPEIV
+651 ILQATQPPPDIAED
-663 ACILADIGR
+663 ILADIAR
-672 RRAARSAKNIPP
+672 RRAARSAKSIPP
-684 ANSHPLHIR
+684 THSQPPRIR
-693 PRAWALLAT
+693 PRAWWLLAA
-702 NLTVTIG
+702 NLAIAIALPALKALGSGIPAFWPFAVLTV
-709 LPTLNLLN
+709 LNL
-717 LDIPAG
+717 A
-723 WPFLILIVLNI
+723 
-734 TAWLGDDQQQA
+734 AWRGDYRQQA
-745 TLTPEPRPASP
+745 VMQEERRPAP
-756 QARPNTATR
+756 AATR
-765 RDARMTAPTAA
+765 
-776 PPQARTNITP
+776 P
-786 RVWYKPA
+786 RHSVRNWYKPA

-813 GVPFTNALSKHYIF
+813 GVPLANALAKHHTF
-827 FSICL
+827 FSLCL
-832 VVPIALTARSL
+832 AIPAVLIARAL
-843 WRELRFAFSASEQPV
+843 WSELRYTFSQSDQPV
-858 ARIDSHGLHLAA
+858 ARIDADGLHLAV
-870 RGKRLHPGAPGLHI
+870 RGNRLHAGAPNLHI

-904 TTHEHLAIQTSSGDN
+904 TTHEHLAIQTSSGDD

-998 PLPYDTYPL
+998 PLPYDSYPL

-1032 VNIVARLLPAEW
+1032 VNIVARLLPAGW

>member
-16 LIWRRYDPFRPYR
+16 LIWRRYDPFRRWR
-29 LLAWLIAAPL
+29 LLAWLIAAPF
-39 GYGYSVALL
+39 GYLYTAALL
-48 ALYAKNLGGGTAWL
+48 QQAAAGSTWL
-62 AWYPLIYAVTLALV
+62 AWYPLLYSVAIALLF
-76 CHRSL
+76 HRSL

-91 VCDENGL
+91 VCDEHGL

-120 ATREPGDYYTL
+120 VIDQPGYHYAL
-131 EVIMHGDTP
+131 EVIMHGE
-140 PRPQPGETAP
+140 RPQPPPPHSTEQRT
-150 AHDLARYSE
+150 LASYGAT
-159 SYIPAPDNPP
+159 YIPAADSPT
-169 AAEAPRERLLL
+169 EAPRELLSL
-180 PELGPE
+180 PELGPD
-186 LPQALDEIR
+186 LLLVPGEIR
-195 HHRTRATLD
+195 RHRARATLD
-204 TPRAETRAW
+204 SPRSETRAW

-218 SIQRDNWRLFGWLA
+218 AIQLDNWRCFTWLA
-232 AALVGAP
+232 ATLVSVP
-239 LLAALFL
+239 LLL
-246 RGGIS
+246 GIATRS
-251 TLPAALYGLGC
+251 GFNDQPAALYLLTC
-262 AILLLRPGWQALR
+262 ASLLLQQSWRAFR
-275 RLIVDPARPV
+275 RLIADPARPV

-310 RIENDDGVLVL
+310 RIENDDGVLIL
-321 SDYRDRHYRTLRAA
+321 SDYRDHQYRTLRAA
-335 GNDDRSIDAI
+335 GNDDRSLDAI
-345 VAASRAMRDG
+345 IAASRAMCDG

-456 ANWLAWWLLLPAS
+456 ANWLAWWLLLAAS

-477 ALPAK
+477 ALPAN

-547 NFTMPWAEL
+547 NFTIPWAEL
-556 DHIHSY
+556 DDIDTAWRQNHKA
-562 RGERSVN
+562 
-569 ELLILTNRDGDH
+569 LTLSDPNGDQ
-581 RNIRTNAAGGET
+581 RAIRCHAVGGET
-593 IARNIVRVVGASL
+593 IARGIARVVHAYKTHLDAL
-606 AHYNTIAR
+606 ADPIDYS
-614 PVEDDAPEFL
+614 DPEYL
-624 DFMER
+624 HFMER
-629 SLRGELPDDVD
+629 TLRGELPDDLD
-640 PDSEHAADLRA
+640 PDSELAQELRQ
-651 ILEQIQPPPEIV
+651 ILQATQPPPDIAED
-663 ACILADIGR
+663 ILADIAR
-672 RRAARSAKNIPP
+672 RRAARSAKSIPP
-684 ANSHPLHIR
+684 THSQPPRIR
-693 PRAWALLAT
+693 PRAWWLLAA
-702 NLTVTIG
+702 NLAVAIALPALKALDSGIPAFWPFAVLTV
-709 LPTLNLLN
+709 LNL
-717 LDIPAG
+717 A
-723 WPFLILIVLNI
+723 
-734 TAWLGDDQQQA
+734 AWRGDYRQQA
-745 TLTPEPRPASP
+745 VMQEERRPAP
-756 QARPNTATR
+756 AATR
-765 RDARMTAPTAA
+765 
-776 PPQARTNITP
+776 P
-786 RVWYKPA
+786 RHSVRNWYKPA
-793 HLVAR
+793 HLTAR

-813 GVPFTNALSKHYIF
+813 GVPLANALAKHHTF
-827 FSICL
+827 FSLCL
-832 VVPIALTARSL
+832 AIPAVLIARAL
-843 WRELRFAFSASEQPV
+843 WSELRYTFSQSDQPV
-858 ARIDSHGLHLAA
+858 ARIDADGLHLAV
-870 RGKRLHPGAPGLHI
+870 RGNRLHAGAPNLHI

-904 TTHEHLAIQTSSGDN
+904 TTHEHLAIQTSSGDD

-947 ENRPRVAPPPPA
+947 ENRPRPDPPPPA
-959 LPTAF
+959 LPTPF
-964 ARGLMVANLA
+964 ARRLLIANLA
-974 SVALW
+974 FIALW
-979 LIANLLLQHHLIT
+979 LIANILLQQQRIALLYH
-992 LPYTEP
+992 EP
-998 PLPYDTYPL
+998 SLPYDSYPL

-1032 VNIVARLLPAEW
+1032 MNIFARLLPAEW

>member
-1 MPRPLFTANRQSANT
+1 MRDASPPPPA
-16 LIWRRYDPFRPYR
+16 PP
-29 LLAWLIAAPL
+29 AA
-39 GYGYSVALL
+39 AQR
-48 ALYAKNLGGGTAWL
+48 
-62 AWYPLIYAVTLALV
+62 TLA
-76 CHRSL
+76 S
-81 IRLLWNPPIL
+81 
-91 VCDENGL
+91 
-98 TAFNEYGRWLGQW
+98 YGTTYL
-111 QWAQIAELR
+111 
-120 ATREPGDYYTL
+120 
-131 EVIMHGDTP
+131 
-140 PRPQPGETAP
+140 P
-150 AHDLARYSE
+150 AADS
-159 SYIPAPDNPP
+159 P
-169 AAEAPRERLLL
+169 AEAPRELLPL
-180 PELGPE
+180 PELGPD
-186 LPQALDEIR
+186 LLLVPGEIR
-195 HHRTRATLD
+195 RHRARATLD
-204 TPRAETRAW
+204 SPRSETRAW

-218 SIQRDNWRLFGWLA
+218 AIQLDNWRCFTWLA
-232 AALVGAP
+232 ATLVSVP
-239 LLAALFL
+239 LLL
-246 RGGIS
+246 GIATRS
-251 TLPAALYGLGC
+251 GFNDQPAALYLLTC
-262 AILLLRPGWQALR
+262 ASLLLQQSWRAFR
-275 RLIVDPARPV
+275 RLIADPARPV

-300 RLHLPWRDLR
+300 CLHLPWRDLR

-321 SDYRDRHYRTLRAA
+321 TDYRDRHYRTLRAA
-335 GNDDRSIDAI
+335 GNDDRSLDAI
-345 VAASRAMRDG
+345 ITASRAMRDG

-383 PASLTLLYLSRAPR
+383 PASLTLLYLSHAPR

-469 LLAMRASD
+469 LLA
-477 ALPAK
+477 LPAN

-547 NFTMPWAEL
+547 NFTIPWAEL
-556 DHIHSY
+556 DDIDTAWRQNHKA
-562 RGERSVN
+562 
-569 ELLILTNRDGDH
+569 LTLSDPNGDQ
-581 RNIRTNAAGGET
+581 RAIRCHAVGGET
-593 IARNIVRVVGASL
+593 IARGIARVVHAYKTHLDAL
-606 AHYNTIAR
+606 ADPIDYS
-614 PVEDDAPEFL
+614 DPEYL
-624 DFMER
+624 HFMER
-629 SLRGELPDDVD
+629 TLRGELPDDLD
-640 PDSEHAADLRA
+640 PDSELAQELRQ
-651 ILEQIQPPPEIV
+651 ILQATQPPPDIAED
-663 ACILADIGR
+663 ILADIAR
-672 RRAARSAKNIPP
+672 RRAARSAKSIPP
-684 ANSHPLHIR
+684 VHSRPLHIR
-693 PRAWALLAT
+693 SPAWALLTA
-702 NLTVTIG
+702 NLAFTTLSTLTYLTGHGASSRSLITWG
-709 LPTLNLLN
+709 LLILLLLN
-717 LDIPAG
+717 IA
-723 WPFLILIVLNI
+723 
-734 TAWLGDDQQQA
+734 ARRGDYRQQA
-745 TLTPEPRPASP
+745 TQQPEPRPALP
-756 QARPNTATR
+756 QPRPAIST
-765 RDARMTAPTAA
+765 
-776 PPQARTNITP
+776 

-793 HLVAR
+793 HLTAR

-813 GVPFTNALSKHYIF
+813 GVPLANALAKHHTF
-827 FSICL
+827 FSLCL
-832 VVPIALTARSL
+832 AIPAVLIARAL
-843 WRELRFAFSASEQPV
+843 WSELRYTFSQSDQPV
-858 ARIDSHGLHLAA
+858 ARIDADGLRLAVRGNHLHA
-870 RGKRLHPGAPGLHI
+870 GTPNLHI

-904 TTHEHLAIQTSSGDN
+904 TTHEHLAIQTSSGDD
-919 YRIRTALLDDFAS
+919 YRIRTALLDDFAT
-932 VQDIAHSASSNRTSS
+932 VQDIAHSASS

-974 SVALW
+974 SVAFW

-1055 TATAMPAIHRNISCL
+1055 TATAMPVIHRNISCL